1 MSKVQ
6 AMAPGKLY
14 VAGEY
19 AVVDGS
25 SAIVVAVNRY
35 VTVTIDNDDLRI
47 IDGKGKTYSSRD
59 FEESSLSAKDFDK
72 LDFCKVYGSILS
84 YSSEKSGRAGESES
98 ESESAKKSDSTCESD
113 STCDTSSNSESIG
126 SSKYKTLYWSRSVNG
141 KDILVENNEYA
152 KSYSYVL
159 SAMSIV
165 DKFVLEK
172 YKEPLNKVYNVRI
185 SSDLDDARSGRKYGL
200 GSSAAVTVAVVRAL
214 CEWYGLDLSTPD
226 ICKLALI
233 ASAYVKGSGSG
244 GDIAASVY
252 GGWIMYRAYNRDW
265 LKAEIELVNSG
276 DSDLHKLVRK
286 KWPRLEVKRLDINPC
301 VNLLVGWTGT
311 PASSAALVNSVK
323 SNNIKQQLFTYED
336 FCLLSEACVQ
346 RLAKVL
352 EECDFM
358 SIANGFECNRQLLKD
373 MGELTQT
380 VIETPSLTKLIED
393 AKSVGA
399 AAKTSGAGGGDC
411 GIALIDSYSKERISH
426 IKETW
431 KLDGIKPLN
440 LKVAKINGTGKSSEN
455 IVLNYKYSEKLETY
469 IVAYKKKYSDYGHMD
484 FDDIRLPHNSDPV
497 TAEAFAER
505 NAKLC
510 DSSSSSESSS
520 SSASSENSR
529 NSRNREN
536 SENELSSNNF
546 SSSASSN
553 NISSNN
559 ISSNNKVKE
568 PYDTLESAIKDLE
581 SRITSSRKNMH
592 LTLADKQYK
601 SHSEA
606 GFDDISFMPNS
617 LPDLSLENIDTRVNP
632 LGCSWSMPLYIN
644 AMTGGSKE
652 SKAVN
657 AALARVAAKTNMPM
671 ASGSLSAALRD
682 SSLIDTFS
690 VIRKENP
697 KGFVLANVSAG
708 TSADNAM
715 RAVEMINANA
725 LQVHLNVA
733 QELVMPEGDRDFS
746 NWMRSIEEISIACQ
760 KANIPMIV
768 KETGCGMTA
777 FDAHRLYDLGV
788 RAIDVG
794 GRGGTNFI
802 TIENARR
809 DGNEYDYLASWGLTT
824 VESLIEVMREPNCA
838 NKNMTVFASGGVRTP
853 LDVVRAIALGA
864 QAVGVAGEF
873 LHTLMH
879 SGEEVLVQKICDW
892 TEQIRSI
899 MALLGV
905 EKVQDIQSKSR
916 FVLTGKSAQFKANS
930 FNLD

>member
-47 IDGKGKTYSSRD
+47 TDSKGKTYSSRD
-59 FEESSLSAKDFDK
+59 FEESNLSAKDFDK

-84 YSSEKSGRAGESES
+84 YSA
-98 ESESAKKSDSTCESD
+98 D
-113 STCDTSSNSESIG
+113 SESIE

-185 SSDLDDARSGRKYGL
+185 SSDLDDVRSGRKYGL

-252 GGWIMYRAYNRDW
+252 GGWITYRAYNRDW

-311 PASSAALVNSVK
+311 PASSAELVNSVK

-352 EECDFM
+352 EECDFI
-358 SIANGFECNRQLLKD
+358 SIASGFECNRQLLKD

-455 IVLNYKYSEKLETY
+455 IVLNYKYSEKLEPY

-484 FDDIRLPHNSDPV
+484 FDDICLPHNSDPV

-510 DSSSSSESSS
+510 DSNGSSESSAS
-520 SSASSENSR
+520 IASS
-529 NSRNREN
+529 EN

-559 ISSNNKVKE
+559 KVKK
-568 PYDTLESAIKDLE
+568 PYDTLEISIKDLE
-581 SRITSSRKNMH
+581 SQITSSRKNMH

-601 SHSEA
+601 PHSEA

-617 LPDLSLENIDTRVNP
+617 LPDLSLENIDTSVNP

-746 NWMRSIEEISIACQ
+746 NWMSSIEEISIACQ

-788 RAIDVG
+788 RTIDVG
-794 GRGGTNFI
+794 GRGGTNFV

-809 DGNEYDYLASWGLTT
+809 DGNEYNYLASWGLTT

-879 SGEEVLVQKICDW
+879 SGEEVLVQQICDW
-892 TEQIRSI
+892 TEQIRRI